1 MDGDDDE
8 AAQPSHVPAPPCES
22 LYLSLIHTY
31 NPPYLMV
38 TIHLFNGER
47 LGTTVWNLGPP
58 PPSPAHTKGTSPAN
72 APHSCSKS
80 QS

>member
-8 AAQPSHVPAPPCES
+8 AAQPSHVSAPPCES

-31 NPPYLMV
+31 NPPYLKV
-38 TIHLFNGER
+38 SIPVLNGER

-58 PPSPAHTKGTSPAN
+58 
-72 APHSCSKS
+72 
-80 QS
+80 QI